1 MNEMKLPIRPRCAV
15 WSDGDPIYEYKVVTE
30 YKRLP
35 MKTLEII
42 FENETKEVEC
52 DDIELHDNILH
63 VIVCGKVTQMW
74 NMSKV
79 VGVVLHD

>member
-1 MNEMKLPIRPRCAV
+1 MKTI
-15 WSDGDPIYEYKVVTE
+15 G
-30 YKRLP
+30 

-63 VIVCGKVTQMW
+63 VIVQGKVTQMW
-74 NMSKV
+74 NMCKV
-79 VGVVLHD
+79 VGVVLHDS

>member
-1 MNEMKLPIRPRCAV
+1 
-15 WSDGDPIYEYKVVTE
+15 
-30 YKRLP
+30 

-52 DDIELHDNILH
+52 DDIELHDSILH
-63 VIVCGKVTQMW
+63 VIVKHHLTQMW

-79 VGVVLHD
+79 VGVVLHDDK

>member
-1 MNEMKLPIRPRCAV
+1 
-15 WSDGDPIYEYKVVTE
+15 
-30 YKRLP
+30 

-52 DDIELHDNILH
+52 DDITLNGNLLH
-63 VIVCGKVTQMW
+63 VIVGGKVTQMW

-79 VGVVLHD
+79 VGVVLHE